1 MDPPDNNN
9 VFNDNSDICQQ
20 LLQRYS
26 KSSAPQ
32 HRHLC
37 AIAAA
42 TRSIIQSES
51 LPVTPFSYF
60 AATISTIS
68 NSQDSLDPQAL
79 SALSSFLSIVLPLV
93 PHEAVSS
100 DKAAEAIGV
109 LVGLLEK
116 QPLDSEGVLG
126 TSTVRAFV
134 KCLGILVGF
143 CDKDDW
149 DSVKVGFETLVKFS
163 IDKRPKVRK
172 CAQDCILTVFK
183 SFGSSSVAKKAGKRI
198 YSLIKE
204 NITLAMKLSAPKEI
218 SGSKDEHQEVL
229 HSLNILKPII
239 PYLTVKDNEKV
250 LAQLV
255 ELMSSQSSAFT
266 RHIFDNIGAILDAS
280 RVEII
285 LLDADNIIEALI
297 SYILSAENPA
307 DNVLFATTLAKGII
321 DKLHDGGISVWVTY
335 LPLVVGSISGLLTRP
350 ENIALP
356 ASNILKELING
367 HIDGKKFLT
376 GKNQAVD
383 DEALSCSEFEAVKA
397 ICLVFE
403 NVLLSSS
410 GYPNDHILAI
420 LSVMFLKLGEILDFC
435 AKGIL
440 LKLAD
445 WMIVASGGAYDT
457 KNLQECIGSAVI
469 AMGPE
474 KLLALLPISLNTK
487 DYSFSNSWLIP
498 VLNKYLCGSSLGFFM
513 KHVVPLAVSVEKA
526 STKVKKPVI
535 REELQAYARGCWGL
549 LPAFCRCPSD
559 FHKNAQA
566 LTTLLIPF
574 LKEDSFMLEN
584 ISAALQELVNKNKN
598 VLASDNFSGEHM
610 VHQTENENL
619 DLALE
624 FKRKC
629 SYSRKS
635 ASKNIKALASCSEE
649 WLQALINGFFE
660 SSPANYQQFK
670 EAIEC
675 LTSITDS
682 SLTQRIF
689 TSSMERAGIT
699 NDIGEYKKLGLYS
712 TDNKE
717 NNSTLLGEVA
727 KRCMIL
733 ELGSCFVEG
742 SSEDLIEVLFGIARD
757 VLEATHGAG
766 HLEAYHILSRILEK
780 HSWFHSS
787 HVEQLM
793 DLLTS
798 VKPPTDT
805 KSLTSRFACYKT
817 LLIDAIQGNLDEEN
831 TEAFLILNETI
842 LALKDST
849 EEGRKTAYDALIG
862 VCSSLRDT
870 SSAKSNES
878 YKKFVDMIIAYLS
891 GSSPHIKSGAV
902 SALSVLV
909 YSDANICLSVPDLVP
924 SVLTLLQSKD
934 VEVTKA
940 VLGFVKVFVS
950 SIQAKDLH
958 NLLSDIVNGVL
969 SWSPVSRH
977 HFRSKVTVI
986 VEILM
991 RKCGVA
997 AVKSVAAEK
1006 YKNFLKT
1013 VSENRHGKSSSRE
1026 DGTCEMES
1034 TPSGSRQH
1042 KRKDRESNDSL
1053 KEKDSRGPHKRKKR
1067 KEDEKDSSTNF
1078 AKEGVM
1084 GGKTRKRD
1092 MKRKN
1097 NTIDETYFSSGSSA
1111 GRKLVKRRGFGHRK
1125 QEGDKAPPQKRD
1137 KGGKLERGFPRKG
1150 KIDRQKKPTGD
1161 ARGSGAASI
1170 PSKRKGGQ
1178 NRRHKTNK
1186 NS

>member
-1 MDPPDNNN
+1 MDAPDNNNN

-20 LLQRYS
+20 LLQRYR

-37 AIAAA
+37 AISAA

-51 LPVTPFSYF
+51 LPLTPFSYF

-68 NSQDSLDPQAL
+68 NQDSLDPQAL

-93 PHEAVSS
+93 YDIKS
-100 DKAAEAIGV
+100 DKATEAIGV
-109 LVGLLEK
+109 LVGLLERE
-116 QPLDSEGVLG
+116 PLESEGTLG

-143 CDKDDW
+143 CDKEDW
-149 DSVKVGFETLVKFS
+149 ESVKVGFETLVKFS
-163 IDKRPKVRK
+163 VDKRPKVRK

-198 YSLIKE
+198 YSLMKD
-204 NITLAMKLSAPKEI
+204 NMTLARKLSAPKEV

-239 PYLTVKDNEKV
+239 PYLTVKDKEKV

-280 RVEII
+280 SVEII
-285 LLDADNIIEALI
+285 LLDADNIIKALI
-297 SYILSAENPA
+297 SYISSVESPT
-307 DNVLFATTLAKGII
+307 DNVLFAATLAKSII
-321 DKLHDGGISVWVTY
+321 DKLHDGGISVWITY
-335 LPLVVGSISGLLTRP
+335 LPLIVGSISGLLTHS
-350 ENIALP
+350 ESIALP
-356 ASNILKELING
+356 ASNILKELITG

-376 GKNQAVD
+376 GKKQAVD
-383 DEALSCSEFEAVKA
+383 DEALGSSEFEAVKST
-397 ICLVFE
+397 CLVFE

-410 GYPNDHILAI
+410 GFPNDHLLAI
-420 LSVMFLKLGEILDFC
+420 LSVMFLKLGEVLDFC
-435 AKGIL
+435 ADGII

-445 WMIVASGGAYDT
+445 WMIVSSGGAYDT
-457 KNLQECIGSAVI
+457 KNLQECIGSAI
-469 AMGPE
+469 TAMGPE
-474 KLLALLPISLNTK
+474 KLLSLLPISLNTK
-487 DYSFSNSWLIP
+487 DYSFSNTWLIP
-498 VLNKYLCGSSLGFFM
+498 LLNKYICGSSLGFFM
-513 KHVVPLAVSVEKA
+513 KHVVPLAVSFQKT
-526 STKVKKPVI
+526 SSKVKKSII
-535 REELQAYARGCWGL
+535 REELQAYARECWGL

-559 FHKNAQA
+559 LHKNAQA
-566 LTTLLIPF
+566 LTTLVIPF
-574 LKEDSFMLEN
+574 LKEDSFMPET

-598 VLASDNFSGEHM
+598 VLASDNVSGELIA
-610 VHQTENENL
+610 HQTEGENL

-629 SYSRKS
+629 SYTKKS
-635 ASKNIKALASCSEE
+635 ASKNIKALVSCSEE
-649 WLQALINGFFE
+649 WLQALVNVFFK
-660 SSPANYQQFK
+660 SSPANYQQLK

-699 NDIGEYKKLGLYS
+699 NDIGEYQKLGLHS
-712 TDNKE
+712 TDNEE

-727 KRCMIL
+727 KRCIIL
-733 ELGSCFVEG
+733 ELGSCFIEG
-742 SSEDLIEVLFGIARD
+742 SSEDLIKVLFGIARD
-757 VLEATHGAG
+757 VLDATHGAG

-780 HSWFHSS
+780 HSWFRSS

-793 DLLTS
+793 DLLAS

-805 KSLTSRFACYKT
+805 KSLTIRFACYKT

-831 TEAFLILNETI
+831 TQAFLILNEII
-842 LALKDST
+842 LALKAST

-862 VCSSLRDT
+862 MCSSLRDS

-891 GSSPHIKSGAV
+891 GASPHIKSGAV

-909 YSDANICLSVPDLVP
+909 YSDADICVAVPDLVP

-934 VEVTKA
+934 VEITKA
-940 VLGFVKVFVS
+940 VLGFVKVIVS

-958 NLLSDIVNGVL
+958 NLLSDIVNGML
-969 SWSPVSRH
+969 PWSSVSRH
-977 HFRSKVTVI
+977 HFRSKVIVI

-1006 YKNFLKT
+1006 YKNFIKT

-1026 DGTCEMES
+1026 DDTPETES
-1034 TPSGSRQH
+1034 TPSDSRQH
-1042 KRKDRESNDSL
+1042 KRKDRESSDSR
-1053 KEKDSRGPHKRKKR
+1053 KEKDSRGPHKRKK
-1067 KEDEKDSSTNF
+1067 KNEEEKDSSTNF

-1092 MKRKN
+1092 MKRKSN
-1097 NTIDETYFSSGSSA
+1097 AAVEPHFSSGGSA
-1111 GRKLVKRRGFGHRK
+1111 GRKPVKRREFGNRK

-1137 KGGKLERGFPRKG
+1137 NRGKFKRGFPAKG
-1150 KIDRQKKPTGD
+1150 KTERP
-1161 ARGSGAASI
+1161 
-1170 PSKRKGGQ
+1170 KRPANKGGQ
-1178 NRRHKTNK
+1178 NNRQKANK

>member
-1 MDPPDNNN
+1 M
-9 VFNDNSDICQQ
+9 
-20 LLQRYS
+20 
-26 KSSAPQ
+26 A
-32 HRHLC
+32 
-37 AIAAA
+37 
-42 TRSIIQSES
+42 
-51 LPVTPFSYF
+51 
-60 AATISTIS
+60 
-68 NSQDSLDPQAL
+68 
-79 SALSSFLSIVLPLV
+79 
-93 PHEAVSS
+93 
-100 DKAAEAIGV
+100 
-109 LVGLLEK
+109 
-116 QPLDSEGVLG
+116 
-126 TSTVRAFV
+126 
-134 KCLGILVGF
+134 
-143 CDKDDW
+143 
-149 DSVKVGFETLVKFS
+149 
-163 IDKRPKVRK
+163 
-172 CAQDCILTVFK
+172 
-183 SFGSSSVAKKAGKRI
+183 
-198 YSLIKE
+198 
-204 NITLAMKLSAPKEI
+204 LAMKLSDPKEI

-229 HSLNILKPII
+229 HSLNIVKHII

-280 RVEII
+280 GVEII
-285 LLDADNIIEALI
+285 VPEADKIIKALT
-297 SYILSAENPA
+297 SYMLSGENPA
-307 DNVLFATTLAKGII
+307 DSSLFAATLAKNIV
-321 DKLHDGGISVWVTY
+321 DKLHDGGISDWVTY
-335 LPLVVGSISGLLTRP
+335 FPLVVGSISGLLTRP

-356 ASNILKELING
+356 ASIILKELING

-376 GKNQAVD
+376 SKKQALD
-383 DEALSCSEFEAVKA
+383 DEALSSSEFKAVRA
-397 ICLVFE
+397 ICLVLE
-403 NVLLSSS
+403 NMLLSSS
-410 GYPNDHILAI
+410 GYPNDHVLAI
-420 LSVMFLKLGEILDFC
+420 LSVMFLKLGEVLDFC
-435 AKGIL
+435 AKGII

-457 KNLQECIGSAVI
+457 KNLQECIGSAII

-474 KLLALLPISLNTK
+474 KLLALLPISLNKK
-487 DYSFSNSWLIP
+487 DYSVSNSWLIP
-498 VLNKYLCGSSLGFFM
+498 VLNKYICGSSLGFFM
-513 KHVVPLAVSVEKA
+513 KHVVPLAVSFEQA
-526 STKVKKPVI
+526 SSKVKKSVI

-549 LPAFCRCPSD
+549 LPAFCRYPSD
-559 FHKNAQA
+559 VHKNAQA

-574 LKEDSFMLEN
+574 LKEESFMLEN

-598 VLASDNFSGEHM
+598 VLASDNFSGERI
-610 VHQTENENL
+610 VHQTANENL
-619 DLALE
+619 DLASE
-624 FKRKC
+624 FKSKC
-629 SYSRKS
+629 SYSKNS

-649 WLQALINGFFE
+649 WLQALVNVFFE

-682 SLTQRIF
+682 SLTQKIF
-689 TSSMERAGIT
+689 TSSMERAVIT
-699 NDIGEYKKLGLYS
+699 NDIGEYKKLGLHS

-742 SSEDLIEVLFGIARD
+742 SGKDLIKVLFGIARD

-780 HSWFHSS
+780 HSWFRSS

-793 DLLTS
+793 DLLAS

-817 LLIDAIQGNLDEEN
+817 LLIDAIQGNLDDEN
-831 TEAFLILNETI
+831 TEAFLILNEII

-862 VCSSLRDT
+862 VCSSLRDS

-909 YSDANICLSVPDLVP
+909 YIDANICLSVPDLVP

-958 NLLSDIVNGVL
+958 NLLLDVVNGVL
-969 SWSPVSRH
+969 PWSSVSRH
-977 HFRSKVTVI
+977 HFKSKVTVI

-1026 DGTCEMES
+1026 DGTSEIES
-1034 TPSGSRQH
+1034 IPSDSRQH
-1042 KRKDRESNDSL
+1042 KRKNRESSDSL
-1053 KEKDSRGPHKRKKR
+1053 NEKDSREPHKRKKR
-1067 KEDEKDSSTNF
+1067 NEDEKDSSTNF
-1078 AKEGVM
+1078 AKDRFV
-1084 GGKTRKRD
+1084 GGKTRKRE

-1097 NTIDETYFSSGSSA
+1097 NTIDEPD
-1111 GRKLVKRRGFGHRK
+1111 RKLAKRKREFGHRN
-1125 QEGDKAPPQKRD
+1125 QEGDKAAPQKRD
-1137 KGGKLERGFPRKG
+1137 KESKLKRRGFAVKG
-1150 KIDRQKKPTGD
+1150 KIDRQRRPADGV
-1161 ARGSGAASI
+1161 RGSSA
-1170 PSKRKGGQ
+1170 
-1178 NRRHKTNK
+1178 NRRQKTNK

>member
-1 MDPPDNNN
+1 MDPQDNNN

-20 LLQRYS
+20 LLQRYG

-42 TRSIIQSES
+42 TRSIIQAES
-51 LPVTPFSYF
+51 LPITPFSYF

-68 NSQDSLDPQAL
+68 NSQESLDPQAL
-79 SALSSFLSIVLPLV
+79 SGLSSFLSIVLPLV
-93 PHEAVSS
+93 HNEDVSS
-100 DKAAEAIGV
+100 DKVAEAIEF

-116 QPLDSEGVLG
+116 ETVENEGGLG

-134 KCLGILVGF
+134 KCLGVLIGF
-143 CDKDDW
+143 CDKEDW
-149 DSVKVGFETLVKFS
+149 DSVKVGFEILVKFA

-172 CAQDCILTVFK
+172 CAHDCILTVFK
-183 SFGSSSVAKKAGKRI
+183 SFGSSSVAKKAGERI
-198 YSLIKE
+198 YSLIKG
-204 NITLAMKLSAPKEI
+204 NIVLAMKLSDPKEI

-239 PYLTVKDNEKV
+239 PYLRVKDNEKV

-255 ELMSSQSSAFT
+255 ELMRSQSSAFT
-266 RHIFDNIGAILDAS
+266 RHIFDNIGAILDVS
-280 RVEII
+280 KIEII
-285 LLDADNIIEALI
+285 LLEADTIIKALI
-297 SYILSAENPA
+297 SYMLSAETPA
-307 DNVLFATTLAKGII
+307 DNVLFAATLAKGII
-321 DKLHDGGISVWVTY
+321 DKLHDDGMSAWVTY

-356 ASNILKELING
+356 ASNILKEMINA
-367 HIDGKKFLT
+367 HIDVKKFLT
-376 GKNQAVD
+376 GKKQAVD
-383 DEALSCSEFEAVKA
+383 DEALSSSEFETVKA

-410 GYPNDHILAI
+410 EYPNDHILAV
-420 LSVMFLKLGEILDFC
+420 LSVMFLKLGEVLDFC
-435 AKGIL
+435 AKDII

-445 WMIVASGGAYDT
+445 WMIVASGDAAYDT

-474 KLLALLPISLNTK
+474 KLLALLPISLNSK
-487 DYSFSNSWLIP
+487 DYSFSNSWLVP
-498 VLNKYLCGSSLGFFM
+498 VLNKYICGSSLEFFM
-513 KHVVPLAVSVEKA
+513 KHVVPLAVSFEQA
-526 STKVKKPVI
+526 SCKVKKSVI
-535 REELQAYARGCWGL
+535 REELLAYARECWGL

-559 FHKNAQA
+559 VHKNAQA

-598 VLASDNFSGEHM
+598 ALASDNFSGEHI

-629 SYSRKS
+629 SYSKKS
-635 ASKNIKALASCSEE
+635 SSKNIKALASCSEE
-649 WLQALINGFFE
+649 WLRALINVFFKA
-660 SSPANYQQFK
+660 SPANYQQFK
-670 EAIEC
+670 EAIGC

-689 TSSMERAGIT
+689 TSSMERTGIT
-699 NDIGEYKKLGLYS
+699 NEIGEYKKLGLHS

-727 KRCMIL
+727 KRCIIL

-742 SSEDLIEVLFGIARD
+742 SGEDLIKVLFGIARD
-757 VLEATHGAG
+757 VLETTHGAG

-787 HVEQLM
+787 HAEQLM
-793 DLLTS
+793 DLLAR

-805 KSLTSRFACYKT
+805 KTLTSRFAFYKT
-817 LLIDAIQGNLDEEN
+817 LLIDALQGNDEEN
-831 TEAFLILNETI
+831 TQAFLILNEII

-862 VCSSLRDT
+862 VCSCLRDS
-870 SSAKSNES
+870 SSAKSDES

-909 YSDANICLSVPDLVP
+909 YSDVNICLSVPDLVP

-950 SIQAKDLH
+950 SIQANDLH

-969 SWSPVSRH
+969 PWSSVSRH

-1013 VSENRHGKSSSRE
+1013 VSENRHGKSSSKE
-1026 DGTCEMES
+1026 DGSAEMES
-1034 TPSGSRQH
+1034 TPSDSRWQH
-1042 KRKDRESNDSL
+1042 KRKDRESSDSF
-1053 KEKDSRGPHKRKKR
+1053 KEKNSRGPHKRMKR
-1067 KEDEKDSSTNF
+1067 KEGEKDSSTNF
-1078 AKEGVM
+1078 TKKGFM
-1084 GGKTRKRD
+1084 GGKARNRE
-1092 MKRKN
+1092 MKGKN
-1097 NTIDETYFSSGSSA
+1097 NTTDEPY
-1111 GRKLVKRRGFGHRK
+1111 RKLVNRTKEFGRRK
-1125 QEGDKAPPQKRD
+1125 QEGSKTPLQKRD
-1137 KGGKLERGFPRKG
+1137 NGGKLKREGFRGKG
-1150 KIDRQKKPTGD
+1150 KIDRQKRPADGT
-1161 ARGSGAASI
+1161 RGPGA
-1170 PSKRKGGQ
+1170 
-1178 NRRHKTNK
+1178 NRRQKTNK

>member
-1 MDPPDNNN
+1 MDSPDNNNN

-20 LLQRYS
+20 LLQRYT

-32 HRHLC
+32 HHHLI
-37 AIAAA
+37 AISAA
-42 TRSIIQSES
+42 TCSINQSES
-51 LPVTPFSYF
+51 LPLTPFSYF
-60 AATISTIS
+60 AATISTILTQ
-68 NSQDSLDPQAL
+68 NSLDPQAL

-93 PHEAVSS
+93 HDISS
-100 DKAAEAIGV
+100 DKVIEAIGV
-109 LVGLLEK
+109 LVGVLEK
-116 QPLDSEGVLG
+116 DPLG

-143 CDKDDW
+143 CDKEDW
-149 DSVKVGFETLVKFS
+149 ESVEVGFETLVKFTIDKRPKPLESEGILGTSTVRAFAKCGNFGGVCDKEDWDVVKVGFKTLVKFSIDKRPKPLESEGGLGTSSVRAFAKCLGILVGFCDKEDLDSVKVGFGTLIKVSIDMRPKPLESEGSLGTSTARAFVKCLGILVGFCDKKDWESVEVGFETLVKFS
-163 IDKRPKVRK
+163 IDKRPTVRK
-172 CAQDCILTVFK
+172 
-183 SFGSSSVAKKAGKRI
+183 
-198 YSLIKE
+198 Y
-204 NITLAMKLSAPKEI
+204 NMTLARKLSAPKEI

-280 RVEII
+280 SVEII
-285 LLDADNIIEALI
+285 LQDADNIIKALI
-297 SYILSAENPA
+297 SYISSVESPA
-307 DNVLFATTLAKGII
+307 DNVLFAATWAKSII
-321 DKLHDGGISVWVTY
+321 DKLHDGGISVWITY
-335 LPLVVGSISGLLTRP
+335 LPLVVGSISGLLTHS
-350 ENIALP
+350 ENMVLP
-356 ASNILKELING
+356 ASNILKELASNILKELINA

-376 GKNQAVD
+376 GKKQAVD
-383 DEALSCSEFEAVKA
+383 DEALSSSEFEAVKA

-403 NVLLSSS
+403 MFFSPLLYSQTTIYWQSS
-410 GYPNDHILAI
+410 L
-420 LSVMFLKLGEILDFC
+420 LCEVLDFC
-435 AKGIL
+435 VKGII

-445 WMIVASGGAYDT
+445 WVIASSGGAYDT
-457 KNLQECIGSAVI
+457 KNE
-469 AMGPE
+469 M
-474 KLLALLPISLNTK
+474 
-487 DYSFSNSWLIP
+487 
-498 VLNKYLCGSSLGFFM
+498 
-513 KHVVPLAVSVEKA
+513 
-526 STKVKKPVI
+526 
-535 REELQAYARGCWGL
+535 
-549 LPAFCRCPSD
+549 
-559 FHKNAQA
+559 
-566 LTTLLIPF
+566 
-574 LKEDSFMLEN
+574 
-584 ISAALQELVNKNKN
+584 VNKNKN
-598 VLASDNFSGEHM
+598 VLASDNVSGELIA
-610 VHQTENENL
+610 HQTEGENL

-624 FKRKC
+624 FKRKS
-629 SYSRKS
+629 SYSKKS

-649 WLQALINGFFE
+649 WLQALVNVFFK

-670 EAIEC
+670 FDAIWTLPQEAIEC

-699 NDIGEYKKLGLYS
+699 NDIGEYKKLGLHS
-712 TDNKE
+712 ADNEE

-727 KRCMIL
+727 KRCIIL

-742 SSEDLIEVLFGIARD
+742 SSEDLIKVLFGIAKD
-757 VLEATHGAG
+757 ATHGAG
-766 HLEAYHILSRILEK
+766 HFEAYHILSRILEK
-780 HSWFHSS
+780 HSWFRSS

-793 DLLTS
+793 DLLAS

-805 KSLTSRFACYKT
+805 KSLTSRFACYKA

-831 TEAFLILNETI
+831 THAFLILNEII
-842 LALKDST
+842 LALKAST

-862 VCSSLRDT
+862 VCSSLRDS

-891 GSSPHIKSGAV
+891 GASPHIKNGAV

-909 YSDANICLSVPDLVP
+909 FSDANICLAVPDLVP

-969 SWSPVSRH
+969 PWSSVSRH
-977 HFRSKVTVI
+977 NFRSKVI
-986 VEILM
+986 VVMEILM

-1006 YKNFLKT
+1006 HKNFLKT
-1013 VSENRHGKSSSRE
+1013 VSENRHSKSSSKE
-1026 DGTCEMES
+1026 DGTPETES
-1034 TPSGSRQH
+1034 TPSDSRQH
-1042 KRKDRESNDSL
+1042 KRKDRESSDSR

-1067 KEDEKDSSTNF
+1067 NEEEKDSSNNF

-1084 GGKTRKRD
+1084 GGKTRNRD
-1092 MKRKN
+1092 MKRK
-1097 NTIDETYFSSGSSA
+1097 GSATLLINLISLQAAVMA
-1111 GRKLVKRRGFGHRK
+1111 GSRLKGENSVIANRKVIKHHRK
-1125 QEGDKAPPQKRD
+1125 RETTEANS
-1137 KGGKLERGFPRKG
+1137 RG
-1150 KIDRQKKPTGD
+1150 
-1161 ARGSGAASI
+1161 ASRLREI
-1170 PSKRKGGQ
+1170 
-1178 NRRHKTNK
+1178 
-1186 NS
+1186 

>member
-1 MDPPDNNN
+1 MDSQENNN

-32 HRHLC
+32 HHHLC

-51 LPVTPFSYF
+51 LPITPFSYF
-60 AATISTIS
+60 VATISTIS

-79 SALSSFLSIVLPLV
+79 SGLSSFLSIVLPLV
-93 PHEAVSS
+93 HHDGVSS
-100 DKAAEAIGV
+100 DKSTEAIGV
-109 LVGLLEK
+109 LVGVLEK
-116 QPLDSEGVLG
+116 ETVDSEGGLG

-134 KCLGILVGF
+134 KCLGILIGF
-143 CDKDDW
+143 CDKEDW
-149 DSVKVGFETLVKFS
+149 DSVKVGFEILVKFS

-172 CAQDCILTVFK
+172 CAHDCILTVFK
-183 SFGSSSVAKKAGKRI
+183 SFGSSSVAKKAGERI
-198 YSLIKE
+198 YSLIKG
-204 NITLAMKLSAPKEI
+204 NIALAMKLSAPKEI

-239 PYLTVKDNEKV
+239 PYLRVKDNEKV

-255 ELMSSQSSAFT
+255 ELMRSQSSAFT
-266 RHIFDNIGAILDAS
+266 RHIFGIIGAILDAS
-280 RVEII
+280 KVEII
-285 LLDADNIIEALI
+285 LLEADTIIKALI
-297 SYILSAENPA
+297 SYMLSEETPA
-307 DNVLFATTLAKGII
+307 DNVLFAATLAKGII
-321 DKLHDGGISVWVTY
+321 DKLHDGGMSAWVTY
-335 LPLVVGSISGLLTRP
+335 LPLVVSSISG
-350 ENIALP
+350 E
-356 ASNILKELING
+356 
-367 HIDGKKFLT
+367 
-376 GKNQAVD
+376 V
-383 DEALSCSEFEAVKA
+383 
-397 ICLVFE
+397 
-403 NVLLSSS
+403 
-410 GYPNDHILAI
+410 
-420 LSVMFLKLGEILDFC
+420 LDFC
-435 AKGIL
+435 AKGII

-445 WMIVASGGAYDT
+445 WMIVASGDAAYDA

-474 KLLALLPISLNTK
+474 KLLALLPVSLNMK

-498 VLNKYLCGSSLGFFM
+498 VLNKYICGSSLGFFM
-513 KHVVPLAVSVEKA
+513 KHVVPLAVSFEQA
-526 STKVKKPVI
+526 SSKVKKSVI
-535 REELQAYARGCWGL
+535 REELLAYARECWGL

-559 FHKNAQA
+559 VHKNAQA

-598 VLASDNFSGEHM
+598 VLASDNFSGEPI

-629 SYSRKS
+629 SYSKKS

-649 WLQALINGFFE
+649 WLQALINIIFE

-675 LTSITDS
+675 LTAITDS

-689 TSSMERAGIT
+689 TSSMVRAGIT
-699 NDIGEYKKLGLYS
+699 NDICEYKKLGLYS

-717 NNSTLLGEVA
+717 NNSTLLVEVA

-742 SSEDLIEVLFGIARD
+742 SGEDLIKVLFAIARD
-757 VLEATHGAG
+757 VLETTHGAG
-766 HLEAYHILSRILEK
+766 HLEAYHILNRILEK

-787 HVEQLM
+787 HAEQLM
-793 DLLTS
+793 DLLAS

-805 KSLTSRFACYKT
+805 NSLTSRFACYKT
-817 LLIDAIQGNLDEEN
+817 LLIDALQGNDEEN
-831 TEAFLILNETI
+831 TQAFVILNEII

-862 VCSSLRDT
+862 VCSSLRDC
-870 SSAKSNES
+870 SSAKSNDS

-969 SWSPVSRH
+969 PWSSVSRH
-977 HFRSKVTVI
+977 HFKSKVTVI

-997 AVKSVAAEK
+997 AVKSVAVEK

-1026 DGTCEMES
+1026 DGSAETES
-1034 TPSGSRQH
+1034 TPSDSRQH
-1042 KRKDRESNDSL
+1042 KRKDRDSSNSL
-1053 KEKDSRGPHKRKKR
+1053 NEKDFKEPHKRKKR
-1067 KEDEKDSSTNF
+1067 KEDEKDSSNF
-1078 AKEGVM
+1078 AKERIM
-1084 GGKTRKRD
+1084 GGKTRKNE

-1097 NTIDETYFSSGSSA
+1097 NSTTDEPY
-1111 GRKLVKRRGFGHRK
+1111 RKLVNKTREFGRRK
-1125 QEGDKAPPQKRD
+1125 QEGNKAPSQKRD
-1137 KGGKLERGFPRKG
+1137 NRGKLKRGGFPGKG
-1150 KIDRQKKPTGD
+1150 KIDKQKRPADGV
-1161 ARGSGAASI
+1161 RGSGV
-1170 PSKRKGGQ
+1170 
-1178 NRRHKTNK
+1178 NRRQRTNK
-1186 NS
+1186 NSL

>member
-1 MDPPDNNN
+1 MDNNNNN
-9 VFNDNSDICQQ
+9 VFNNNSDICQQ

-32 HRHLC
+32 HHHLC

-51 LPVTPFSYF
+51 LPITPFSYF
-60 AATISTIS
+60 AVTISTIS
-68 NSQDSLDPQAL
+68 NSQDSLDPQEL
-79 SALSSFLSIVLPLV
+79 SGVSSFLAIVLPLV
-93 PHEAVSS
+93 NQEDVSL
-100 DKAAEAIGV
+100 DKVVEAIGV
-109 LVGLLEK
+109 LVGILEKGLLE
-116 QPLDSEGVLG
+116 SEGVLG

-143 CDKDDW
+143 CDKEDW
-149 DSVKVGFETLVKFS
+149 DSVKVGFEILVKFS

-172 CAQDCILTVFK
+172 CAHDCIVSLFK
-183 SFGSSSVAKKAGKRI
+183 SFGSTAVAKKAGKRI

-204 NITLAMKLSAPKEI
+204 NTALALKLSALKEI

-266 RHIFDNIGAILDAS
+266 RHIFDNIGAILDS
-280 RVEII
+280 SGIEII
-285 LLDADNIIEALI
+285 LPEADQIIKALV
-297 SYILSAENPA
+297 SYMSSAENPA
-307 DNVLFATTLAKGII
+307 DNVLFAANLAKGII
-321 DKLHDGGISVWVTY
+321 DKLHDGGMSVWVTY

-376 GKNQAVD
+376 AKKQTVD
-383 DEALSCSEFEAVKA
+383 DEALSGSEFEAVKA

-403 NVLLSSS
+403 NMLLSSS
-410 GYPNDHILAI
+410 EYPNDHILAI
-420 LSVMFLKLGEILDFC
+420 LSVMFLKLGEVLDFC
-435 AKGIL
+435 EKGII

-457 KNLQECIGSAVI
+457 KNLQECIGSAVV

-487 DYSFSNSWLIP
+487 DYSLSNSWLIP
-498 VLNKYLCGSSLGFFM
+498 VLNKYVCGSSLGFFL
-513 KHVVPLAVSVEKA
+513 KHVVPLAVSFEQT
-526 STKVKKPVI
+526 SSKVKKSVI

-549 LPAFCRCPSD
+549 LPAFCHCPSD
-559 FHKNAQA
+559 VHKKAQA

-574 LKEDSFMLEN
+574 LKEDSFMLEY

-598 VLASDNFSGEHM
+598 VLASDNLSEELI
-610 VHQTENENL
+610 VHQTENKNL

-624 FKRKC
+624 FKRRC
-629 SYSRKS
+629 SYSKKS

-649 WLQALINGFFE
+649 WLQALVNVFFE
-660 SSPANYQQFK
+660 SSPAKYQQFK

-699 NDIGEYKKLGLYS
+699 NDIGEYRKLGPHS

-717 NNSTLLGEVA
+717 NNSTLLEEVA

-733 ELGSCFVEG
+733 ELGSCFIEG
-742 SSEDLIEVLFGIARD
+742 SNEDLIEVLFGIARD
-757 VLEATHGAG
+757 VLEASHGAG
-766 HLEAYHILSRILEK
+766 HHEAYHILSKILEK
-780 HSWFHSS
+780 HSWFRSS
-787 HVEQLM
+787 HLEQLM
-793 DLLTS
+793 GLFAS

-817 LLIDAIQGNLDEEN
+817 LLIDAIQGNMDEEN
-831 TEAFLILNETI
+831 TEAFLILNEII

-862 VCSSLRDT
+862 VCSSLRDS
-870 SSAKSNES
+870 SSAKSDES

-950 SIQAKDLH
+950 SIKAKDLH

-969 SWSPVSRH
+969 PWSSVSRH
-977 HFRSKVTVI
+977 HFKSKVTVI

-997 AVKSVAAEK
+997 AVKSVASEK

-1013 VSENRHGKSSSRE
+1013 VSENRHGKSSFKE
-1026 DGTCEMES
+1026 DGTGEMES
-1034 TPSGSRQH
+1034 TPSDSRQR
-1042 KRKDRESNDSL
+1042 KRKDRESSDTL
-1053 KEKDSRGPHKRKKR
+1053 EEKDSGGPNRRKKR
-1067 KEDEKDSSTNF
+1067 KE
-1078 AKEGVM
+1078 EGVM
-1084 GGKTRKRD
+1084 GGKTRKRE

-1097 NTIDETYFSSGSSA
+1097 NTTDEPQFSSGSSA
-1111 GRKLVKRRGFGHRK
+1111 GRQRKREFGHRK

-1137 KGGKLERGFPRKG
+1137 NGGRLKRGFPGKG
-1150 KIDRQKKPTGD
+1150 KIDRQKKPAAGV
-1161 ARGSGAASI
+1161 RGSGAN
-1170 PSKRKGGQ
+1170 KRQ
-1178 NRRHKTNK
+1178 KTNK

>member
-1 MDPPDNNN
+1 MDPQDNNN

-20 LLQRYS
+20 LLQRYG

-42 TRSIIQSES
+42 TRSIIQAES
-51 LPVTPFSYF
+51 LPITPFSYF

-79 SALSSFLSIVLPLV
+79 SGLSSFLSIVLPLV
-93 PHEAVSS
+93 HNDDVSS
-100 DKAAEAIGV
+100 DKVAEAIEV

-116 QPLDSEGVLG
+116 ETVESESSLG

-134 KCLGILVGF
+134 KCLGVLIGF
-143 CDKDDW
+143 CDKEDW
-149 DSVKVGFETLVKFS
+149 DSVKVGFEILVKFA

-172 CAQDCILTVFK
+172 CAHDCILTVFK
-183 SFGSSSVAKKAGKRI
+183 SFVSSSVAKKAGERI
-198 YSLIKE
+198 YSLIKG
-204 NITLAMKLSAPKEI
+204 NIALAMKLSAPKEI

-239 PYLTVKDNEKV
+239 PYLRVKDNEKV
-250 LAQLV
+250 LAQLL
-255 ELMSSQSSAFT
+255 ELMRSQSSAFT
-266 RHIFDNIGAILDAS
+266 RHIFDNIGAILDVS
-280 RVEII
+280 KIKII
-285 LLDADNIIEALI
+285 LLEADTIIKSLT
-297 SYILSAENPA
+297 SYMLSAETPA
-307 DNVLFATTLAKGII
+307 ENVLFAATLAKGII
-321 DKLHDGGISVWVTY
+321 DKLHDGGKSAWVTY

-356 ASNILKELING
+356 ASNILKEMINA
-367 HIDGKKFLT
+367 HIDVKEFLT
-376 GKNQAVD
+376 GKKQAD
-383 DEALSCSEFEAVKA
+383 DVALSSSEFETVKA

-403 NVLLSSS
+403 NMLLSSS
-410 GYPNDHILAI
+410 EYPNDHMLAV
-420 LSVMFLKLGEILDFC
+420 LSVMFLKLGEVLDFC
-435 AKGIL
+435 AKDII

-445 WMIVASGGAYDT
+445 WMIVASGDAAYDT

-474 KLLALLPISLNTK
+474 KLLALLPISLNTN
-487 DYSFSNSWLIP
+487 DYSFTNSWLVP
-498 VLNKYLCGSSLGFFM
+498 VLNKYICGSSLEFFM
-513 KHVVPLAVSVEKA
+513 EHVVPLAVSFEQA
-526 STKVKKPVI
+526 SCKVKKSVI
-535 REELQAYARGCWGL
+535 RERLLAYARECWGL

-559 FHKNAQA
+559 VHKNAQA

-584 ISAALQELVNKNKN
+584 ISAALQELVNKNKKA
-598 VLASDNFSGEHM
+598 LASDNFSGDLT
-610 VHQTENENL
+610 VHLTENENL

-624 FKRKC
+624 LKRKC
-629 SYSRKS
+629 SYSKKS
-635 ASKNIKALASCSEE
+635 SAKNIKALSSCSED
-649 WLQALINGFFE
+649 WLRALINVFFKA
-660 SSPANYQQFK
+660 SPANYQQFK
-670 EAIEC
+670 EAIRC

-699 NDIGEYKKLGLYS
+699 NEIGEYQKLGLHL

-727 KRCMIL
+727 KRCIIL

-742 SSEDLIEVLFGIARD
+742 SGEDLIKVLFGIARD
-757 VLEATHGAG
+757 VLETTHGAG
-766 HLEAYHILSRILEK
+766 HLEAYHILSRILEQ

-787 HVEQLM
+787 HAEQLM
-793 DLLTS
+793 DLLAR

-805 KSLTSRFACYKT
+805 KTLTSRFAFYKT
-817 LLIDAIQGNLDEEN
+817 LLIDALQGNDEEN
-831 TEAFLILNETI
+831 TQAFLILNEII

-862 VCSSLRDT
+862 VCSSLRDS
-870 SSAKSNES
+870 SSAKSDES
-878 YKKFVDMIIAYLS
+878 YKKFVDMIIAYLF

-909 YSDANICLSVPDLVP
+909 YSDVNICLSVPDLVP

-940 VLGFVKVFVS
+940 ALGFVKVFVS
-950 SIQAKDLH
+950 SIQANDLH

-969 SWSPVSRH
+969 PWSSVSRH

-991 RKCGVA
+991 RKFGVA

-1006 YKNFLKT
+1006 YKSFLKT
-1013 VSENRHGKSSSRE
+1013 VSENRHGKSSSKE
-1026 DGTCEMES
+1026 DGSAEMES
-1034 TPSGSRQH
+1034 IPSDSRQQH
-1042 KRKDRESNDSL
+1042 KRKDRESSDSF
-1053 KEKDSRGPHKRKKR
+1053 KEKNSRGPHKRMKR
-1067 KEDEKDSSTNF
+1067 KEGEKDSSTNF
-1078 AKEGVM
+1078 TKKGFM
-1084 GGKTRKRD
+1084 GGKARNSD

-1097 NTIDETYFSSGSSA
+1097 NTNDEPY
-1111 GRKLVKRRGFGHRK
+1111 RKLVNRTKEFGRRK
-1125 QEGDKAPPQKRD
+1125 QEGSKTPPQKR
-1137 KGGKLERGFPRKG
+1137 GGFPGKG
-1150 KIDRQKKPTGD
+1150 KIDRQKRRADGM
-1161 ARGSGAASI
+1161 RGSGA
-1170 PSKRKGGQ
+1170 
-1178 NRRHKTNK
+1178 NRRQRTNK

>member
-1 MDPPDNNN
+1 M
-9 VFNDNSDICQQ
+9 
-20 LLQRYS
+20 LL
-26 KSSAPQ
+26 
-32 HRHLC
+32 
-37 AIAAA
+37 
-42 TRSIIQSES
+42 TSER
-51 LPVTPFSYF
+51 V
-60 AATISTIS
+60 IGS
-68 NSQDSLDPQAL
+68 NP
-79 SALSSFLSIVLPLV
+79 IRV

-116 QPLDSEGVLG
+116 QPLESEGVLG
-126 TSTVRAFV
+126 TSTFP
-134 KCLGILVGF
+134 
-143 CDKDDW
+143 
-149 DSVKVGFETLVKFS
+149 T
-163 IDKRPKVRK
+163 DKRPKVRK

-204 NITLAMKLSAPKEI
+204 HITLAIKLSAPKEI
-218 SGSKDEHQEVL
+218 SGSKDEL
-229 HSLNILKPII
+229 SRGASLPKYPSFII
-239 PYLTVKDNEKV
+239 PYLTVKDNEKLFWISKRLIYWQSCLLCSLNWGGV
-250 LAQLV
+250 L
-255 ELMSSQSSAFT
+255 T
-266 RHIFDNIGAILDAS
+266 
-280 RVEII
+280 
-285 LLDADNIIEALI
+285 
-297 SYILSAENPA
+297 
-307 DNVLFATTLAKGII
+307 
-321 DKLHDGGISVWVTY
+321 SVQ
-335 LPLVVGSISGLLTRP
+335 R
-350 ENIALP
+350 
-356 ASNILKELING
+356 
-367 HIDGKKFLT
+367 
-376 GKNQAVD
+376 
-383 DEALSCSEFEAVKA
+383 
-397 ICLVFE
+397 
-403 NVLLSSS
+403 
-410 GYPNDHILAI
+410 
-420 LSVMFLKLGEILDFC
+420 
-435 AKGIL
+435 
-440 LKLAD
+440 
-445 WMIVASGGAYDT
+445 
-457 KNLQECIGSAVI
+457 LQECIGSAVI

-526 STKVKKPVI
+526 STKVKKSVI

-584 ISAALQELVNKNKN
+584 ISAALQELVNKSKN

-610 VHQTENENL
+610 VHQTENKNL

-629 SYSRKS
+629 SYSKKS

-649 WLQALINGFFE
+649 WLQALINVFFE
-660 SSPANYQQFK
+660 SSPAKYQQFK

-682 SLTQRIF
+682 SLTQSIF

-742 SSEDLIEVLFGIARD
+742 SSDDLIKVLFGIARD

-787 HVEQLM
+787 HAEQLM
-793 DLLTS
+793 ELLTS
-798 VKPPTDT
+798 VKPPTDI

-831 TEAFLILNETI
+831 TEAFLILNEII

-849 EEGRKTAYDALIG
+849 EEGRKTAYDALIS
-862 VCSSLRDT
+862 VCSSLRDS

-878 YKKFVDMIIAYLS
+878 YKKFVDMVIAYLS

-969 SWSPVSRH
+969 PWSSVSRH

-1026 DGTCEMES
+1026 DGTHEMES
-1034 TPSGSRQH
+1034 TPSDSRQH

-1078 AKEGVM
+1078 AKEGGT
-1084 GGKTRKRD
+1084 GGKIRKRE
-1092 MKRKN
+1092 MKRKY
-1097 NTIDETYFSSGSSA
+1097 NTTDEPYFSSSCGA
-1111 GRKLVKRRGFGHRK
+1111 GRKLGKRKREFGHRK

-1137 KGGKLERGFPRKG
+1137 KGGKLERGFLGKG
-1150 KIDRQKKPTGD
+1150 KTDRQKRPNDD

-1178 NRRHKTNK
+1178 NRRQKTNK

>member
-1 MDPPDNNN
+1 MDPQDNNN

-20 LLQRYS
+20 LLQRYG

-42 TRSIIQSES
+42 TRSIIQAES
-51 LPVTPFSYF
+51 LPITPFSYF

-68 NSQDSLDPQAL
+68 NSQESLDPQAL
-79 SALSSFLSIVLPLV
+79 SGLSSFLSIVLPLV
-93 PHEAVSS
+93 HNEDVSS
-100 DKAAEAIGV
+100 DKVAEAIEF

-116 QPLDSEGVLG
+116 ETVESEGGLG

-134 KCLGILVGF
+134 KCLGVLIGF
-143 CDKDDW
+143 CDKEDW
-149 DSVKVGFETLVKFS
+149 DSVKVGFEILVKFAIDKRPKNPLES
-163 IDKRPKVRK
+163 ESGLGTSTVRAFVECLGVLIWFCDKEDWDSVEVGFELFVKFAIDKRPKVRK
-172 CAQDCILTVFK
+172 CAHDCILTVFK
-183 SFGSSSVAKKAGKRI
+183 SFGSSSVAKKAGERI
-198 YSLIKE
+198 YSLIKG
-204 NITLAMKLSAPKEI
+204 NIALAMKLSDPKEI

-239 PYLTVKDNEKV
+239 PYLRVKDNEKV

-255 ELMSSQSSAFT
+255 ELMRSQSSAFT
-266 RHIFDNIGAILDAS
+266 RHIFDNIGAILDVS
-280 RVEII
+280 KIEII
-285 LLDADNIIEALI
+285 LLEADTIIKALI
-297 SYILSAENPA
+297 SYMLSAETPA
-307 DNVLFATTLAKGII
+307 DNVLFAATLAKGII
-321 DKLHDGGISVWVTY
+321 DKLHDDGMSAWVTY

-356 ASNILKELING
+356 ASNILKEMINA
-367 HIDGKKFLT
+367 HIDVKKFLT
-376 GKNQAVD
+376 GKKQAVD
-383 DEALSCSEFEAVKA
+383 DEALSSSEFETVKA

-410 GYPNDHILAI
+410 EYPNDHILAV
-420 LSVMFLKLGEILDFC
+420 LSVMFLKLGEALDFC
-435 AKGIL
+435 AKDII

-445 WMIVASGGAYDT
+445 WMIVASGDAAYDT
-457 KNLQECIGSAVI
+457 KNKCWNFELVH
-469 AMGPE
+469 
-474 KLLALLPISLNTK
+474 LISV
-487 DYSFSNSWLIP
+487 YPF
-498 VLNKYLCGSSLGFFM
+498 
-513 KHVVPLAVSVEKA
+513 
-526 STKVKKPVI
+526 KKSVI
-535 REELQAYARGCWGL
+535 REELLAYARECWGL

-559 FHKNAQA
+559 VHKNAQA

-598 VLASDNFSGEHM
+598 ALASDNFSGEHI

-629 SYSRKS
+629 SYSKKS
-635 ASKNIKALASCSEE
+635 SSKNIKALASCSEE
-649 WLQALINGFFE
+649 WLRALINVFFKA
-660 SSPANYQQFK
+660 SPANYQQFK
-670 EAIEC
+670 EAIGC

-689 TSSMERAGIT
+689 TSSMERTGIT
-699 NDIGEYKKLGLYS
+699 NEIGEYKKLGLHS

-727 KRCMIL
+727 KRCIIL

-742 SSEDLIEVLFGIARD
+742 SGEDLIKVLFGIARD
-757 VLEATHGAG
+757 VLETTHGAG

-787 HVEQLM
+787 HAEQLM
-793 DLLTS
+793 DLLAR
-798 VKPPTDT
+798 VRPPTDT
-805 KSLTSRFACYKT
+805 KTLTSRFAFYKT
-817 LLIDAIQGNLDEEN
+817 LLIDALQGNDEEN
-831 TEAFLILNETI
+831 TQAFLILNEII

-862 VCSSLRDT
+862 VCSSLRDS
-870 SSAKSNES
+870 SSAKSDES

-909 YSDANICLSVPDLVP
+909 YSDVNICLSVPDLVP

-950 SIQAKDLH
+950 SIQANDLH

-969 SWSPVSRH
+969 PWSSVSRH

-1013 VSENRHGKSSSRE
+1013 VSENRHGKSSSKE
-1026 DGTCEMES
+1026 DGSAEMES
-1034 TPSGSRQH
+1034 TPSDSRWQH
-1042 KRKDRESNDSL
+1042 KRKDRESSDSF
-1053 KEKDSRGPHKRKKR
+1053 KEKNSRGPHKRMKR
-1067 KEDEKDSSTNF
+1067 KEGEKDSSTNF
-1078 AKEGVM
+1078 TKKGFM
-1084 GGKTRKRD
+1084 GGKARNSE

-1097 NTIDETYFSSGSSA
+1097 NTTDEPY
-1111 GRKLVKRRGFGHRK
+1111 RKLVNRTKEFGRRK
-1125 QEGDKAPPQKRD
+1125 QEGSKTPPQKRD
-1137 KGGKLERGFPRKG
+1137 NGGKLKREGFRGKG
-1150 KIDRQKKPTGD
+1150 KIDRQKRPADGT
-1161 ARGSGAASI
+1161 RGPGA
-1170 PSKRKGGQ
+1170 
-1178 NRRHKTNK
+1178 NRRQKTNK

>member
-1 MDPPDNNN
+1 MDPQDNNN

-20 LLQRYS
+20 LLQRYG

-42 TRSIIQSES
+42 TRSIIQAES
-51 LPVTPFSYF
+51 LPITPFSYF

-79 SALSSFLSIVLPLV
+79 SGLSSFLSIVLPLV
-93 PHEAVSS
+93 HNDDVSS
-100 DKAAEAIGV
+100 DKVAEAIEV

-116 QPLDSEGVLG
+116 ETVESESSLG

-134 KCLGILVGF
+134 KCLGVLIGF
-143 CDKDDW
+143 CDKEDW
-149 DSVKVGFETLVKFS
+149 DSVKVGFEILVKFA

-172 CAQDCILTVFK
+172 CAHDCILTVFK
-183 SFGSSSVAKKAGKRI
+183 SFVSSSVAKKAGERI
-198 YSLIKE
+198 YSLIKG
-204 NITLAMKLSAPKEI
+204 NIALAMKLSAPKEI

-239 PYLTVKDNEKV
+239 PYLRVKDNEKV
-250 LAQLV
+250 LAQLL
-255 ELMSSQSSAFT
+255 ELMRSQSSAFT
-266 RHIFDNIGAILDAS
+266 RHIFDNIGAILDVS
-280 RVEII
+280 KIKII
-285 LLDADNIIEALI
+285 LLEADTIIKSLT
-297 SYILSAENPA
+297 SYMLSAETPA
-307 DNVLFATTLAKGII
+307 ENVLFAATLAKGII
-321 DKLHDGGISVWVTY
+321 DKLHDGGKSAWVTY

-356 ASNILKELING
+356 ASNILKEMINA
-367 HIDGKKFLT
+367 HIDVKEFLT
-376 GKNQAVD
+376 GKKQAD
-383 DEALSCSEFEAVKA
+383 DAALSSSEFETVKA

-403 NVLLSSS
+403 NMLLSSS
-410 GYPNDHILAI
+410 EYPNDHMLAV
-420 LSVMFLKLGEILDFC
+420 LSVMFLKLGEVLDFC
-435 AKGIL
+435 AKDII

-445 WMIVASGGAYDT
+445 WMIVASGDAAYDT

-474 KLLALLPISLNTK
+474 KLLALLPISLNTN
-487 DYSFSNSWLIP
+487 DYSFTNSWLVP
-498 VLNKYLCGSSLGFFM
+498 VLNKYICGSSLEFFM
-513 KHVVPLAVSVEKA
+513 EHVVPLAVSFEQA
-526 STKVKKPVI
+526 SCKVKKSVI
-535 REELQAYARGCWGL
+535 RERLLAYARECWGL

-559 FHKNAQA
+559 VHKNAQA

-584 ISAALQELVNKNKN
+584 ISAALQELVNKNKKA
-598 VLASDNFSGEHM
+598 LASDNFSGDLT
-610 VHQTENENL
+610 VHLTENENL

-624 FKRKC
+624 LKRKC
-629 SYSRKS
+629 SYSKKS
-635 ASKNIKALASCSEE
+635 SAKNIKALSSCSED
-649 WLQALINGFFE
+649 WLRALINVFFKA
-660 SSPANYQQFK
+660 SPANYQQFK
-670 EAIEC
+670 EAIRC

-699 NDIGEYKKLGLYS
+699 NEIGEYQKLGLHL

-727 KRCMIL
+727 KRCIIL

-742 SSEDLIEVLFGIARD
+742 SGEDLIKVLFGIARD
-757 VLEATHGAG
+757 VLETTHGAG
-766 HLEAYHILSRILEK
+766 HLEAYHILSRILEQ

-787 HVEQLM
+787 HAEQLM
-793 DLLTS
+793 DLLAR

-805 KSLTSRFACYKT
+805 KTLTSRFAFYKT
-817 LLIDAIQGNLDEEN
+817 LLIDALQGNDEEN
-831 TEAFLILNETI
+831 TQAFLILNEII

-862 VCSSLRDT
+862 VCSSLRDS
-870 SSAKSNES
+870 SSAKSDES

-909 YSDANICLSVPDLVP
+909 YSDVNICLSVPDLVP

-940 VLGFVKVFVS
+940 ALGFVKVFVS
-950 SIQAKDLH
+950 SIQANDLH

-969 SWSPVSRH
+969 PWSSVSRH

-991 RKCGVA
+991 RKFGVA

-1006 YKNFLKT
+1006 YKSFLKT
-1013 VSENRHGKSSSRE
+1013 VSENRHGKSSSKE
-1026 DGTCEMES
+1026 DGSAEMES
-1034 TPSGSRQH
+1034 IPSDSRQQH
-1042 KRKDRESNDSL
+1042 KRKDRESSDSF
-1053 KEKDSRGPHKRKKR
+1053 KEKNSRGPHKRMKR
-1067 KEDEKDSSTNF
+1067 KEGEKDSSTNF
-1078 AKEGVM
+1078 TKKGFM
-1084 GGKTRKRD
+1084 GGKARNSD

-1097 NTIDETYFSSGSSA
+1097 NTNDEPY
-1111 GRKLVKRRGFGHRK
+1111 RKLVNRTKEFGRRK
-1125 QEGDKAPPQKRD
+1125 QEGSKTPPQKR
-1137 KGGKLERGFPRKG
+1137 GGFPGKG
-1150 KIDRQKKPTGD
+1150 KIDRQKRRADGM
-1161 ARGSGAASI
+1161 RGSGA
-1170 PSKRKGGQ
+1170 
-1178 NRRHKTNK
+1178 NRRQRTNK